1 MPKEF
6 VKFLFLFLVA
16 FLFDNYAIENSGEYV
31 GKWKQ
36 IYFTHLRIMYCS
48 FRIFSISSFSITD
61 FLLCRGCGHEIVDPS
76 HITHIPSKVA
86 HRQRNDTISGQNGT
100 LIQLFKNPDGIW
112 SSHYVYIYTLDLIS
126 VETYVQLYETY
137 VQLRLILRLK
147 FSRLAP

>member
-1 MPKEF
+1 
-6 VKFLFLFLVA
+6 
-16 FLFDNYAIENSGEYV
+16 
-31 GKWKQ
+31 
-36 IYFTHLRIMYCS
+36 MYCS

-100 LIQLFKNPDGIW
+100 LIQLFKNPDGIFD
-112 SSHYVYIYTLDLIS
+112 HHIILDLIS

-147 FSRLAP
+147 LSKLAP

>member
-31 GKWKQ
+31 
-36 IYFTHLRIMYCS
+36 
-48 FRIFSISSFSITD
+48 D

-100 LIQLFKNPDGIW
+100 LIQLFKNPDGMYFEVITAMVANVNEASKPSDMMTW
-112 SSHYVYIYTLDLIS
+112 FPGYHWTICVCPRCMKHLGWQYHATSPQTKPSPFL
-126 VETYVQLYETY
+126 E
-137 VQLRLILRLK
+137 
-147 FSRLAP
+147 